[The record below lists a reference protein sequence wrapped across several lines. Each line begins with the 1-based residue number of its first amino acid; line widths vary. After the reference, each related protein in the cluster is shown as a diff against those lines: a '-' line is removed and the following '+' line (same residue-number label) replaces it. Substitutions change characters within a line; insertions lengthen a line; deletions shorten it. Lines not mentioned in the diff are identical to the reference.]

1 MIDTDYYKTVVDT
14 QLDPLI
20 LKEELSD
27 LIEEVEILQQQIQHA
42 NNYLSGGGC
51 GARSVQRAAELWQGL
66 DRLDQGGER

>member
-1 MIDTDYYKTVVDT
+1 MIDTDGYKTAVDT

-27 LIEEVEILQQQIQHA
+27 LIEEVEILNQQIQHA

-51 GARSVQRAAELWQGL
+51 GAVSVQRAAELWRRVAGL
-66 DRLDQGGER
+66 D